1 MSEVISPTNMT
12 AHKDELNKDDT
23 KGHAKV
29 DSEKIRRPP
38 YDTQDYRKS
47 SKARIK
53 RSGLPQGKTQQSTVR
68 PNGQPLKL
76 LYLCNNK

>member
-47 SKARIK
+47 SKSRIK
-53 RSGLPQGKTQQSTVR
+53 RSGLPQGRTQQSTVR

>member
-38 YDTQDYRKS
+38 YNTQDYRKS

-53 RSGLPQGKTQQSTVR
+53 RSGLPQGRTQQSTVR

>member
-23 KGHAKV
+23 KGYAKV

-53 RSGLPQGKTQQSTVR
+53 RSGLPQGRTQQSTVR